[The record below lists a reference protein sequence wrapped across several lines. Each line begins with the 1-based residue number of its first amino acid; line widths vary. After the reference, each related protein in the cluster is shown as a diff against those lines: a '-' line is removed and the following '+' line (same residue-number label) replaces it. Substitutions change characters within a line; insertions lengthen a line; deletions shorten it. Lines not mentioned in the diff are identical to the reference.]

1 MWQIC
6 ILVCCSQSLTY
17 IFGLV
22 LSWIKK
28 ISFEVSLLSLWPW
41 IQLICK
47 DEDISHIFHFQAY
60 WRATVPP
67 VKAIN
72 PIGSLSSKVTSSK
85 PDPNSSPSLRRGE
98 TLPTIADNGRV
109 VGSKVGTPLG
119 SAQASGSVH
128 GSAHGPGD
136 DPMLCFDLTHKLPPF
151 SLCGFIIIFP

>member
-1 MWQIC
+1 M
-6 ILVCCSQSLTY
+6 
-17 IFGLV
+17 
-22 LSWIKK
+22 KK
-28 ISFEVSLLSLWPW
+28 ISFEISLLCLWPW

-47 DEDISHIFHFQAY
+47 GEDISHIFHFQAY

-72 PIGSLSSKVTSSK
+72 PIGSLSSKVSSSK

-136 DPMLCFDLTHKLPPF
+136 NSMLCFVLTHKIPPF
-151 SLCGFIIIFP
+151 SLCCL